1 MLVRAEKPITKEQ
14 YERAQLNH
22 GYIDQDD
29 MSAIFS
35 DSELLGYGIYEAVA
49 YKKHNEETDTDTYW
63 VGYSTGTC
71 CD

>member
-1 MLVRAEKPITKEQ
+1 M
-14 YERAQLNH
+14 NH

-49 YKKHNEETDTDTYW
+49 YRKHNEETDTDTYW